1 MPQDHI
7 PAPKPGVP
15 VLSEEKVEEATMN
28 RRETNIK
35 RVEYVLTPDELGHTH
50 ADVTKAIQVAANEY
64 WQATGVAQGGPL
76 PDDAIRLNVDASS
89 GDVIVSFELE
99 RRS

>member
-1 MPQDHI
+1 
-7 PAPKPGVP
+7 
-15 VLSEEKVEEATMN
+15 MN

-35 RVEYVLTPDELGHTH
+35 RVEYLLSPGEFGLTH

-64 WQATGVAQGGPL
+64 WQATGTAQGGPL
-76 PDDAIRLNVDASS
+76 PDDAIRVTVDAET
-89 GDVIVSFELE
+89 GDLVVTFELE

>member
-1 MPQDHI
+1 
-7 PAPKPGVP
+7 
-15 VLSEEKVEEATMN
+15 MN

-35 RVEYVLTPDELGHTH
+35 RVEYVLTPGEFGLTH

-76 PDDAIRLNVDASS
+76 PDDAIRLVVDPES
-89 GDVIVSFELE
+89 GDVVVGFELE

>member
-1 MPQDHI
+1 
-7 PAPKPGVP
+7 
-15 VLSEEKVEEATMN
+15 MN

-35 RVEYVLTPDELGHTH
+35 RVEYVLTPTEGLGLTH

-64 WQATGVAQGGPL
+64 WQATGSAQGGPL
-76 PDDAIRLNVDASS
+76 PDDAIRLITEPET
-89 GDVIVSFELE
+89 GDTVIFFELE